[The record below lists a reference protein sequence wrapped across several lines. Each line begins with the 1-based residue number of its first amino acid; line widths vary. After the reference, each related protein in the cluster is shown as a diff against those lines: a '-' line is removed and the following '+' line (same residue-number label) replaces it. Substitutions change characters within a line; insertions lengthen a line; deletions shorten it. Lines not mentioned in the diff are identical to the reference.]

1 MIIKKLKDKLLEKR
15 YRVILVMAF
24 ILLMGVAAII
34 SRKSEM
40 ELRSLPFSPGDFKEI
55 ALTFDDGP
63 DPNVTPR
70 ILDVLNKEGVKATF
84 FVVGKM
90 VEKYPSLLKEIW
102 GEGHDVGN
110 HTYSHPDLTRLSK
123 KDVLEELDK
132 TRILIKK
139 ITGKDT
145 YLFRPPGG
153 RYDNKV
159 IVTTTLTG
167 YKMILWTDYP
177 GDYGCP
183 SSKLIYERAVSRAE
197 EEGIILLHNGLDSTL
212 DALPGIISELKK
224 RGYGFVTISELM
236 EEIREKESIYFEKF
250 EREQK
255 VSPSPLEM
263 AVPE

>member
-1 MIIKKLKDKLLEKR
+1 
-15 YRVILVMAF
+15 
-24 ILLMGVAAII
+24 I

-40 ELRSLPFSPGDFKEI
+40 ELRSLPFSPGEFKEI

-63 DPNVTPR
+63 DPKATPK
-70 ILDVLNKEGVKATF
+70 ILNMLNKEGVKATF

-90 VEKYPSLLKEIW
+90 VEKYPELLTQVWK
-102 GEGHDVGN
+102 EGHDVGN
-110 HTYSHPDLTRLSK
+110 HTYNHPDLTRLSK
-123 KDVLEELDK
+123 EDILKELDK
-132 TRILIKK
+132 TRILVRK

-159 IVTTTLTG
+159 IVATTLSG

-183 SSKLIYERAVSRAE
+183 SSRLIYQRTVSTAE
-197 EEGIILLHNGLDSTL
+197 NEGIILLHNGLDPTV
-212 DALPGIISELKK
+212 DALPKIISELKK
-224 RGYGFVTISELM
+224 RKYRFVTISDLM
-236 EEIREKESIYFEKF
+236 EEIRAKESVYFEKF

-255 VSPSPLEM
+255 ARPLPLEM
-263 AVPE
+263 AVTE

>member
-1 MIIKKLKDKLLEKR
+1 MIVKKLKDKLLEKR

-24 ILLMGVAAII
+24 ILLIGVAAMI

-40 ELRSLPFSPGDFKEI
+40 ELRSLSMSPGGLKEI

-63 DPNVTPR
+63 VPSTTPK
-70 ILDVLNKEGVKATF
+70 ILQVLDKEGVKATF

-102 GEGHDVGN
+102 EKGHDVGN
-110 HTYSHPDLTRLSK
+110 HTYSHPDLTKLSK
-123 KDVLEELDK
+123 QDIQKELDK

-139 ITGKDT
+139 TTGKDM

-177 GDYGCP
+177 EDYGCL
-183 SSKLIYERAVSRAE
+183 SSRLIYEKAISKAE
-197 EEGIILLHNGLDSTL
+197 EEGIILLHNGLDATL
-212 DALPGIISELKK
+212 EVLPRIISQLRKE
-224 RGYGFVTISELM
+224 GYSFVTISELM
-236 EEIREKESIYFEKF
+236 EEMGGRERAYFEKII
-250 EREQK
+250 RKQK
-255 VSPSPLEM
+255 VKPPLEM
-263 AVPE
+263 AVIE